1 MADDSDTEVVINQHD
16 EESERDF
23 TERDELGQGDIY
35 SQQKEGQEPYMLRSH
50 EDCGPEV
57 HPMSIGNYR
66 ETSFPKKAGLPVKP
80 EPYSGSEDWEEYIS
94 HFTLCSELGKW
105 SEQERVLAL
114 AASLRGP
121 ARTFYISLSK
131 EEKYN
136 FTTLVRELGQ
146 RFGSSRQQSRWL
158 SRLEG
163 RKRKQDESIA
173 SLGDD
178 LRQMSQRAH
187 PNLDA
192 RAQEALA
199 LNQLYKS
206 ISLEMKCRCIDR
218 NCSTIAQAVDIIERY
233 ESILGD
239 GAERRRAVRMV
250 GTDSKEP
257 EDDISKTL
265 HNIMTRLEQL
275 ERRPSPRYNQ
285 MRRNGQEN
293 NQCFGCGSSMH
304 FIKQCP
310 IARTKPAKQ
319 GGAYG
324 QAGQKSGNF
333 HPPSH

>member
-1 MADDSDTEVVINQHD
+1 MADDSDTEVIINQR
-16 EESERDF
+16 EEGSERDL
-23 TERDELGQGDIY
+23 TEHDELGQGDIHNR
-35 SQQKEGQEPYMLRSH
+35 QKEDQGPYMMRSR
-50 EDCGPEV
+50 EDCGTDI
-57 HPMSIGNYR
+57 HPMSFGGYR
-66 ETSFPKKAGLPVKP
+66 ETTSKKAGLPVKP
-80 EPYSGSEDWEEYIS
+80 EPYSGSEDWEEYIN

-105 SEQERVLAL
+105 SEQESVLAL

-121 ARTFYISLSK
+121 ARTFYISLPK
-131 EEKYN
+131 EEKYDYS
-136 FTTLVRELGQ
+136 LLIRELSQ

-163 RKRKQDESIA
+163 RKRKPDESIA

-239 GAERRRAVRMV
+239 GTEKKRAVRMV
-250 GTDSKEP
+250 AADPKQQ

-265 HNIMTRLEQL
+265 SKIMSRLEQL
-275 ERRPSPRYNQ
+275 EQRPSQRYNQ
-285 MRRNGQEN
+285 MRRNGQERN
-293 NQCFGCGSSMH
+293 LCYGCGSTSH

-310 IARTKPAKQ
+310 KAKNRPAKQ
-319 GGAYG
+319 EGAYS
-324 QAGQKSGNF
+324 QPNQMSGNF
-333 HPPSH
+333 YPPSH